1 MRWVFIVK
9 TRKKTCNITI
19 NAGWVDINERQWQ
32 CSNAMMGAVQPTGQY
47 WQFQQHLTTPNNIFD
62 EGWQGGEE
70 GRGLR
75 RSNLPVTEGVDGDT
89 GVVTTR
95 RCLLFDT

>member
-1 MRWVFIVK
+1 MHVGS
-9 TRKKTCNITI
+9 TLTSDN
-19 NAGWVDINERQWQ
+19 NDAAMQGWVPCSPLDDIAD
-32 CSNAMMGAVQPTGQY
+32 SDGTLLLPTIYSTRAG
-47 WQFQQHLTTPNNIFD
+47 
-62 EGWQGGEE
+62 GGGEG

-75 RSNLPVTEGVDGDT
+75 RSNLSATEGVDGDT